1 LSFCLKRSAHRG
13 RRPLFER
20 SGPQTKRSMIIAI
33 MGDTLQ
39 MINSNTSLYA
49 VLGDPISQ
57 SLSPVMHNSA
67 FSYVNYNGVYLAFRV
82 KEIGKA
88 ISGIRALGIKGAGIT
103 IPHKVTVM
111 EFLDEIDDTAEKI
124 GAVNTIVNRQ
134 GKITGYNFD
143 SIGAVK
149 AVKEKT
155 EINNKSVAI
164 LGAGGAARAVG
175 YGIISEGG
183 RLTIL
188 NRTKDKGKK
197 LAADLG
203 SEFCP
208 LEDFKEVKCDILI
221 NTTPVGMKP
230 NVDDIPVEKKY
241 LNKGMIVMDIVYNP
255 LRTRLLKVAQ
265 DMGCTTIDGV
275 SMFVYQGACQFELWT
290 GKKAPV
296 DLMRKT
302 VLKALGCST

>member
-1 LSFCLKRSAHRG
+1 
-13 RRPLFER
+13 
-20 SGPQTKRSMIIAI
+20 
-33 MGDTLQ
+33 

-57 SLSPVMHNSA
+57 SLSPAMHNSA
-67 FSYVNYNGVYLAFRV
+67 FSHVNYNGVYFAFRV

-88 ISGIRALGIKGAGIT
+88 ISGIRTLGIKGAGIT
-103 IPHKVTVM
+103 IPHKVKLM
-111 EFLDEIDDTAEKI
+111 EYLDEIDDTAEKI
-124 GAVNTIVNRQ
+124 GAVNTIINRQ

-143 SIGAVK
+143 SIGAIK
-149 AVKEKT
+149 ALKEKT
-155 EINNKSVAI
+155 GINNKAVAI

-175 YGIISEGG
+175 YGIITEGG

-188 NRTKDKGKK
+188 NRKKGKGEK

-208 LEDFKEVKCDILI
+208 LADFNRVKCDILI
-221 NTTPVGMKP
+221 NTTSVGMKP
-230 NVDDIPVEKKY
+230 NVDSMPVEKKH

-255 LRTRLLKVAQ
+255 LRTRLLKAAE

-275 SMFVYQGACQFELWT
+275 SMFVFQGAGQFELWT

-302 VLKALGCST
+302 VLKALGCNS

>member
-1 LSFCLKRSAHRG
+1 
-13 RRPLFER
+13 
-20 SGPQTKRSMIIAI
+20 
-33 MGDTLQ
+33 

-67 FSYVNYNGVYLAFRV
+67 FSHAGYNGIYLAFKV
-82 KEIGKA
+82 KEIEKA
-88 ISGIRALGIKGAGIT
+88 ISGIKALGIKGAGIT
-103 IPHKVTVM
+103 IPHKVKAM
-111 EFLDEIDDTAEKI
+111 QFLDEIDETAAKI

-149 AVKEKT
+149 ALKEKT
-155 EINNKSVAI
+155 GINNKTVAI

-175 YGIISEGG
+175 YGIIAEGG
-183 RLTIL
+183 RLIIL
-188 NRTKDKGKK
+188 NRTKDKGEK

-203 SEFCP
+203 SDFCH
-208 LEDFKEVKCDILI
+208 LEDFKKVKCDILI
-221 NTTPVGMKP
+221 NTTSLGMTP
-230 NVDDIPVEKKY
+230 NLDQMPVEKKH
-241 LNKGMIVMDIVYNP
+241 LNKGMIVMDVVYNP
-255 LRTRLLKVAQ
+255 LKTRLLSVAE

-275 SMFVYQGACQFELWT
+275 SMFVFQGARQFELWT

-302 VLKALGCST
+302 VLKALSCSS

>member
-1 LSFCLKRSAHRG
+1 
-13 RRPLFER
+13 
-20 SGPQTKRSMIIAI
+20 

-39 MINSNTSLYA
+39 INNSNTSLYA
-49 VLGDPISQ
+49 VLGDPISH

-67 FSYVNYNGVYLAFRV
+67 FSHANYNCVYLAFRV
-82 KEIGKA
+82 KEIGEA
-88 ISGIRALGIKGAGIT
+88 ISAIRTLGIKGAGIT
-103 IPHKVTVM
+103 IPHKVTIM

-124 GAVNTIVNRQ
+124 GAVNTIINRQ

-143 SIGAVK
+143 SIGAIK
-149 AVKEKT
+149 ALKEKT
-155 EINNKSVAI
+155 GINNKAVAI
-164 LGAGGAARAVG
+164 FGAGGAARAVG

-183 RLTIL
+183 RLKIL
-188 NRTKDKGKK
+188 NRTKEKGEK

-208 LEDFKEVKCDILI
+208 LADFNRVKCDILI
-221 NTTPVGMKP
+221 NTTSVGMKP
-230 NVDDIPVEKKY
+230 NVDDMPIEKKH

-255 LRTRLLKVAQ
+255 LKTRLLKAAE

-275 SMFVYQGACQFELWT
+275 SMFVFQGACQFELWT

-296 DLMRKT
+296 DLMRKI
-302 VLKALGCST
+302 VLKGLGCSS

>member
-1 LSFCLKRSAHRG
+1 
-13 RRPLFER
+13 
-20 SGPQTKRSMIIAI
+20 
-33 MGDTLQ
+33 

-49 VLGDPISQ
+49 VLGDPISH

-67 FSYVNYNGVYLAFRV
+67 FSHVNYNGVYLAFRV

-103 IPHKVTVM
+103 IPHKVKLM
-111 EFLDEIDDTAEKI
+111 ELLDEIDDTAGKI

-155 EINNKSVAI
+155 EINNKSVVI

-175 YGIISEGG
+175 YGIALEGG

-188 NRTKDKGKK
+188 NRTKENGEK

-203 SEFCP
+203 SDFS
-208 LEDFKEVKCDILI
+208 LLGDFKKVKCDILI
-221 NTTPVGMKP
+221 NTTSVGMKP
-230 NVDDIPVEKKY
+230 NVDSMPVEKEH

-255 LRTRLLKVAQ
+255 LRTRFLKVAQ

-302 VLKALGCST
+302 VLKTLSGMAE

>member
-1 LSFCLKRSAHRG
+1 
-13 RRPLFER
+13 
-20 SGPQTKRSMIIAI
+20 

-39 MINSNTSLYA
+39 IINSNTSLYA
-49 VLGDPISQ
+49 VLGDPISH

-67 FSYVNYNGVYLAFRV
+67 FSYTDYNGVCFASKV
-82 KEIGKA
+82 EEIGSA
-88 ISGIRALGIKGAGIT
+88 ITGIRALGINGAGIT
-103 IPHKVTVM
+103 IPHKVTIM
-111 EFLDEIDDTAEKI
+111 EFLDEIDDMAEKI
-124 GAVNTIVNRQ
+124 GAVNTIINRQ

-143 SIGAVK
+143 SSGAVK
-149 AVKEKT
+149 ALKEKT
-155 EINNKSVAI
+155 GINNKAVAI

-188 NRTKDKGKK
+188 NRTKEKGEK

-208 LEDFKEVKCDILI
+208 LKGFKKVKCDILI

-230 NVDDIPVEKKY
+230 NVDDMPFKKEH

-255 LRTRLLKVAQ
+255 LKTRLLKVAE

-275 SMFVYQGACQFELWT
+275 SMFVFQGACQFELWT

-302 VLKALGCST
+302 VLKGLGCSS

>member
-1 LSFCLKRSAHRG
+1 MFGIGHSSFKNVTCECLQNNLA
-13 RRPLFER
+13 F
-20 SGPQTKRSMIIAI
+20 

-39 MINSNTSLYA
+39 IINSNTSLYA
-49 VLGDPISQ
+49 VLGDPISH

-67 FSYVNYNGVYLAFRV
+67 FFHANYNGVYLAFRV
-82 KEIGKA
+82 EEIGKA

-103 IPHKVTVM
+103 IPHKVKVM
-111 EFLDEIDDTAEKI
+111 EILDEIDDTAEKI

-134 GKITGYNFD
+134 GKITGYNYD

-155 EINNKSVAI
+155 KINDKSVAI

-175 YGIISEGG
+175 YGIVSEGG

-188 NRTKDKGKK
+188 NRTKESGEK
-197 LAADLG
+197 LAADLC

-208 LEDFKEVKCDILI
+208 LEDFKKIKCDILI
-221 NTTPVGMKP
+221 NTTSLGMAP
-230 NVDDIPVEKKY
+230 NLNKMPVEKKN

-255 LRTRLLKVAQ
+255 LRTPLLKVAQ
-265 DMGCTTIDGV
+265 NIGCTTIDGV

-290 GKKAPV
+290 EKKAPV

-302 VLKALGCST
+302 VLKALGSNS

>member
-1 LSFCLKRSAHRG
+1 
-13 RRPLFER
+13 
-20 SGPQTKRSMIIAI
+20 
-33 MGDTLQ
+33 
-39 MINSNTSLYA
+39 MINSDTSLYA
-49 VLGDPISQ
+49 VLGDPISH
-57 SLSPVMHNSA
+57 SLSPVMHNRA
-67 FSYVNYNGVYLAFRV
+67 FFHVNYNGVYFAFRV

-88 ISGIRALGIKGAGIT
+88 ISGIKALGIKGASIT

-111 EFLDEIDDTAEKI
+111 EFLDEVDDMAEKI
-124 GAVNTIVNRQ
+124 GAVNTIINRQ

-143 SIGAVK
+143 SVGAVR

-155 EINNKSVAI
+155 GIKNKSVAV

-175 YGIISEGG
+175 YGITSEGG

-188 NRTKDKGKK
+188 NRTKKRGEK

-203 SEFCP
+203 SVFC
-208 LEDFKEVKCDILI
+208 LLKDFKKVKCDILI
-221 NTTPVGMKP
+221 NTTPVGMEP
-230 NVDDIPVEKKY
+230 NFNSMPVGKEH
-241 LNKGMIVMDIVYNP
+241 LNKEMVVMDIVYNP
-255 LRTRLLKVAQ
+255 LRTNLLKVAE
-265 DMGCTTIDGV
+265 DMGCTVIDGV

-302 VLKALGCST
+302 VLKAMDDSC

>member
-1 LSFCLKRSAHRG
+1 
-13 RRPLFER
+13 
-20 SGPQTKRSMIIAI
+20 
-33 MGDTLQ
+33 
-39 MINSNTSLYA
+39 
-49 VLGDPISQ
+49 
-57 SLSPVMHNSA
+57 MHNSA
-67 FSYVNYNGVYLAFRV
+67 FSHVNYNGVYLAFRA

-88 ISGIRALGIKGAGIT
+88 ISGIRALSIKGAGIT
-103 IPHKVTVM
+103 IPHKVKVI
-111 EFLDEIDDTAEKI
+111 EFLDEIDDTAERI

-155 EINNKSVAI
+155 GINNKSVAI

-175 YGIISEGG
+175 YGMASEGG
-183 RLTIL
+183 KLTIL
-188 NRTKDKGKK
+188 NRTKESGEK

-203 SEFCP
+203 SDFS
-208 LEDFKEVKCDILI
+208 LLKDFKKVKCDILI
-221 NTTPVGMKP
+221 NTTSLGMAP
-230 NVDDIPVEKKY
+230 NLNKMPVEKKN

-255 LRTRLLKVAQ
+255 LRTPLLKVAQ
-265 DMGCTTIDGV
+265 NIGCTTIDGV

-290 GKKAPV
+290 EKKAPV

-302 VLKALGCST
+302 VLKALGSNS

>member
-1 LSFCLKRSAHRG
+1 
-13 RRPLFER
+13 
-20 SGPQTKRSMIIAI
+20 
-33 MGDTLQ
+33 
-39 MINSNTSLYA
+39 MINSNTEIYA
-49 VLGDPISQ
+49 VLGDPISH
-57 SLSPVMHNSA
+57 SLSPVMHNGA
-67 FSYVNYNGVYLAFRV
+67 FSHVNYNGVYLAFRA

-88 ISGIRALGIKGAGIT
+88 ISAIKALGIKGAGIT

-111 EFLDEIDDTAEKI
+111 EFLDEIDDTAGKI
-124 GAVNTIVNRQ
+124 GAVNTIINRR
-134 GKITGYNFD
+134 GIITGYNYD

-149 AVKEKT
+149 AIKEKT
-155 EINNKSVAI
+155 GINNKAVAI
-164 LGAGGAARAVG
+164 LGAGGAARSVG

-188 NRTKDKGKK
+188 NRTKDKGEK

-208 LEDFKEVKCDILI
+208 LEDFKRVKYDILI
-221 NTTPVGMKP
+221 NTTPVGMEP
-230 NVDDIPVEKKY
+230 NVDGMPIEKKH

-255 LRTRLLKVAQ
+255 LKTRLLRVAE
-265 DMGCTTIDGV
+265 DMGCKTIDGV
-275 SMFVYQGACQFELWT
+275 SMFVFQGAGQFELWT

-302 VLKALGCST
+302 VLKALSCSS

>member
-1 LSFCLKRSAHRG
+1 
-13 RRPLFER
+13 
-20 SGPQTKRSMIIAI
+20 MIIAL

-49 VLGDPISQ
+49 VLGDPISH

-67 FSYVNYNGVYLAFRV
+67 FSHVNYNGVYLAFRA

-124 GAVNTIVNRQ
+124 GAVNTIINRH

-155 EINNKSVAI
+155 GIKDQAIAI
-164 LGAGGAARAVG
+164 LGAGGAARSVG

-188 NRTKDKGKK
+188 NRTKEKGEK

-208 LEDFKEVKCDILI
+208 LEDFKRVKCDILI
-221 NTTPVGMKP
+221 NTTSVGMEP
-230 NVDDIPVEKKY
+230 NLNGMPVEKEH
-241 LNKGMIVMDIVYNP
+241 LNKDMIVMDIVYNP
-255 LRTRLLKVAQ
+255 LRTRLLKAAE

-275 SMFVYQGACQFELWT
+275 SMFVFQGASQFELWT

-302 VLKALGCST
+302 VLKALSG

>member
-1 LSFCLKRSAHRG
+1 
-13 RRPLFER
+13 
-20 SGPQTKRSMIIAI
+20 
-33 MGDTLQ
+33 
-39 MINSNTSLYA
+39 
-49 VLGDPISQ
+49 
-57 SLSPVMHNSA
+57 MHNSA

-134 GKITGYNFD
+134 GRITGYNFD

-155 EINNKSVAI
+155 GINNKSVAI

-175 YGIISEGG
+175 YGMASEGG
-183 RLTIL
+183 KLTIL
-188 NRTKDKGKK
+188 NRTKESGEK

-203 SEFCP
+203 SDFS
-208 LEDFKEVKCDILI
+208 LLKDFKKVKCDILI
-221 NTTPVGMKP
+221 NTTSLGMAP
-230 NVDDIPVEKKY
+230 NLNKMPVEKKN

-255 LRTRLLKVAQ
+255 LRTPLLKVAQ
-265 DMGCTTIDGV
+265 NIGCTTIDGV

-290 GKKAPV
+290 EKKAPV

-302 VLKALGCST
+302 VLKALGSNS

>member
-1 LSFCLKRSAHRG
+1 
-13 RRPLFER
+13 
-20 SGPQTKRSMIIAI
+20 

-39 MINSNTSLYA
+39 IINSNTSLYA

-57 SLSPVMHNSA
+57 SLSPVMHNNA
-67 FSYVNYNGVYLAFRV
+67 FSHVNYNGVYLAFRV

-103 IPHKVTVM
+103 IPHKVKIM
-111 EFLDEIDDTAEKI
+111 DFLDEIDDTAGKI

-149 AVKEKT
+149 AIKEKT
-155 EINNKSVAI
+155 GINNKSVAI

-183 RLTIL
+183 KLTIL
-188 NRTKDKGKK
+188 NRTKESGEK

-203 SEFCP
+203 SAFSP
-208 LEDFKEVKCDILI
+208 FEDFKKIKCDILI

-230 NVDDIPVEKKY
+230 NVDSMPVEKKH

-255 LRTRLLKVAQ
+255 LKTSLLKAAE
-265 DMGCTTIDGV
+265 DIGCTIIDGV
-275 SMFVYQGACQFELWT
+275 SMFVFQGAGQFELWT
-290 GKKAPV
+290 GKTAPV
-296 DLMRKT
+296 NLMRKA
-302 VLKALGCST
+302 VLKALSGIAE

>member
-1 LSFCLKRSAHRG
+1 
-13 RRPLFER
+13 
-20 SGPQTKRSMIIAI
+20 
-33 MGDTLQ
+33 MGVTLQ
-39 MINSNTSLYA
+39 TINSDTSLYA
-49 VLGDPISQ
+49 VLGDPISH

-67 FSYVNYNGVYLAFRV
+67 FSHINYNGVYFAFKV

-111 EFLDEIDDTAEKI
+111 EYLDEIGETAGKI
-124 GAVNTIVNRQ
+124 GAVNTIINRQ

-143 SIGAVK
+143 SVGAVR
-149 AVKEKT
+149 AIKEKT
-155 EINNKSVAI
+155 GIKNKAVAI

-175 YGIISEGG
+175 YGITSEGG

-188 NRTKDKGKK
+188 NRTKERGEK
-197 LAADLG
+197 LAVDLAVD
-203 SEFCP
+203 FLL
-208 LEDFKEVKCDILI
+208 LENFNEVKCDILI
-221 NTTPVGMKP
+221 NTTSLGMVP
-230 NVDDIPVEKKY
+230 NHSGMPVEKKH
-241 LNKGMIVMDIVYNP
+241 LNKSMIVMDIVYNP

-265 DMGCTTIDGV
+265 EMGCTTINGV
-275 SMFVYQGACQFELWT
+275 EMFVYQGACQFELWT

-302 VLKALGCST
+302 VLKAVGCSS

>member
-1 LSFCLKRSAHRG
+1 
-13 RRPLFER
+13 
-20 SGPQTKRSMIIAI
+20 

-39 MINSNTSLYA
+39 IINSNTSLYA

-67 FSYVNYNGVYLAFRV
+67 FSDVNYNGVYLAFRV

-103 IPHKVTVM
+103 IPHKVKVM
-111 EFLDEIDDTAEKI
+111 DFLDEIDDMAGKI

-149 AVKEKT
+149 AIKEKT
-155 EINNKSVAI
+155 GINNKTVAI

-183 RLTIL
+183 RLTIS
-188 NRTKDKGKK
+188 NRTKDKGEK
-197 LAADLG
+197 LAEDLG

-208 LEDFKEVKCDILI
+208 LEDFKKIKCDILI

-230 NVDDIPVEKKY
+230 NVDSMPVEKKH
-241 LNKGMIVMDIVYNP
+241 LNIGMIVMDIVYNP
-255 LRTRLLKVAQ
+255 FKTSLLKVAE

-275 SMFVYQGACQFELWT
+275 SMFVFQGAGQFELWT

-302 VLKALGCST
+302 VLKALGCSS

>member
-1 LSFCLKRSAHRG
+1 
-13 RRPLFER
+13 
-20 SGPQTKRSMIIAI
+20 
-33 MGDTLQ
+33 
-39 MINSNTSLYA
+39 MINSNTAIYA
-49 VLGDPISQ
+49 VLGDPISH

-67 FSYVNYNGVYLAFRV
+67 FSHVNYNGVSLAFRA

-88 ISGIRALGIKGAGIT
+88 ISGIKALGIKGAGIT
-103 IPHKVTVM
+103 IPHKVAVM
-111 EFLDEIDDTAEKI
+111 EFLDEVDDIAEKI
-124 GAVNTIVNRQ
+124 GAVNTIINRH
-134 GKITGYNFD
+134 GKMTGYNYD

-149 AVKEKT
+149 AIKEKS
-155 EINNKSVAI
+155 EINNKAVAI

-188 NRTKDKGKK
+188 NRTKDKGEK

-203 SEFCP
+203 SEFYP
-208 LEDFKEVKCDILI
+208 LEDFKRVKCDILI
-221 NTTPVGMKP
+221 NTTSVGMEP
-230 NVDDIPVEKKY
+230 NVDGIPVEKRH

-255 LRTRLLKVAQ
+255 LRTRLLEVAEN
-265 DMGCTTIDGV
+265 MGCTTIDGV
-275 SMFVYQGACQFELWT
+275 SMFVFQGAGQFELWT

-302 VLKALGCST
+302 VLKALGCSS

>member
-1 LSFCLKRSAHRG
+1 
-13 RRPLFER
+13 
-20 SGPQTKRSMIIAI
+20 
-33 MGDTLQ
+33 
-39 MINSNTSLYA
+39 MINSNTAIYA
-49 VLGDPISQ
+49 VLGDPISHC
-57 SLSPVMHNSA
+57 LSPVMHNSA
-67 FSYVNYNGVYLAFRV
+67 FSHVNYNGVYLAFRV

-103 IPHKVTVM
+103 IPHKVAVM
-111 EFLDEIDDTAEKI
+111 EFLDEIDDTAGKI
-124 GAVNTIVNRQ
+124 GAVNTIVNRH

-143 SIGAVK
+143 TIGAVK

-155 EINNKSVAI
+155 GIKDKAVAI

-175 YGIISEGG
+175 YGIITEGG

-188 NRTKDKGKK
+188 NRTKSKGEK
-197 LAADLG
+197 LAADLD
-203 SEFCP
+203 SEFCS
-208 LEDFKEVKCDILI
+208 LEDFKRVKCDILI
-221 NTTPVGMKP
+221 NTTSVGMEP
-230 NVDDIPVEKKY
+230 NLKGMPVEKEH

-255 LRTRLLKVAQ
+255 LRTRLLKVAE

-275 SMFVYQGACQFELWT
+275 SMFVFQGAGQFELWT

-302 VLKALGCST
+302 VLKALGCNS

>member
-1 LSFCLKRSAHRG
+1 
-13 RRPLFER
+13 
-20 SGPQTKRSMIIAI
+20 
-33 MGDTLQ
+33 
-39 MINSNTSLYA
+39 MINSNTAIYA
-49 VLGDPISQ
+49 VLGDPISH

-67 FSYVNYNGVYLAFRV
+67 FSHVNYNGAYFAFRV

-88 ISGIRALGIKGAGIT
+88 ISGIRALGIKGTGIT

-124 GAVNTIVNRQ
+124 GAVNTIINRQ

-155 EINNKSVAI
+155 GINNKSVAV

-188 NRTKDKGKK
+188 NRTKERGEK

-203 SEFCP
+203 SDFCL
-208 LEDFKEVKCDILI
+208 LEDFKKVKCDILI
-221 NTTPVGMKP
+221 NTTSLGMAP
-230 NVDDIPVEKKY
+230 DLNGMPVEKKH
-241 LNKGMIVMDIVYNP
+241 LNKRMIVMDIVYNP

-275 SMFVYQGACQFELWT
+275 SMFVYQGACQFELWI

-302 VLKALGCST
+302 VLKALSGSAE

>member
-1 LSFCLKRSAHRG
+1 
-13 RRPLFER
+13 
-20 SGPQTKRSMIIAI
+20 
-33 MGDTLQ
+33 
-39 MINSNTSLYA
+39 MINSNTAIYA
-49 VLGDPISQ
+49 ILGDPISH

-67 FSYVNYNGVYLAFRV
+67 FSHLNYNGVYLAFSA
-82 KEIGKA
+82 KKIGKA

-103 IPHKVTVM
+103 IPHKVAVM
-111 EFLDEIDDTAEKI
+111 EFLDEIDDLAGKI
-124 GAVNTIVNRQ
+124 GAVNTIINRQ

-149 AVKEKT
+149 AIKEKT
-155 EINNKSVAI
+155 GINNKAVAI

-183 RLTIL
+183 RLIIL
-188 NRTKDKGKK
+188 NRTKDKGEK

-208 LEDFKEVKCDILI
+208 LEDFKGLKCDILI
-221 NTTPVGMKP
+221 NTTPVGMEP
-230 NVDDIPVEKKY
+230 NVDGMPVEKKH
-241 LNKGMIVMDIVYNP
+241 LNKGMVVMDIVYNP
-255 LRTRLLKVAQ
+255 LKTRLLRVAE
-265 DMGCTTIDGV
+265 DMGCKTIDGV
-275 SMFVYQGACQFELWT
+275 SMFVFQGAGQFELWT

-302 VLKALGCST
+302 VLKALSCSS